1 MSCGEHEPDGG
12 ERTMSWHA
20 DEALLSRYAF
30 GEIDQVTAMSLEA
43 HLTRCA
49 SCRSRLPEF
58 VDVTRLHRGW
68 EVVLGAVDAPRRG
81 PLESLLVRMSVADGT
96 ARLVAAT
103 PSLRASWLAAVTV
116 ALGFAV
122 VAAHQ
127 VASVKGLLTFLVVA
141 PLLPLAGVAVAYGPG
156 VDPMYEIG
164 VAAPLSSSRLL
175 LLRAAAVLT
184 ATVALA
190 GLAGLMLP
198 GPHWAAVAWLLPALG
213 LVLGSLALSTMIEP
227 LRAAAVVGVAW
238 VVAAVVVTVP
248 AANKLVLFSAAGQIV
263 FALLAAGAGLAITRR
278 REAFEQQGSSR

>member
-1 MSCGEHEPDGG
+1 MSCGGHERDGG

-20 DEALLSRYAF
+20 DEVLLSRYVR

-43 HLTRCA
+43 HLTKCA
-49 SCRSRLPEF
+49 TCRSRLPEF
-58 VDVTRLHRGW
+58 IDATRLQRGW

-81 PLESLLVRMSVADGT
+81 PLESLLVRMGVADGT

-103 PSLRASWLAAVTV
+103 PSLRVSWLAAVTV

-127 VASVKGLLTFLVVA
+127 VTSAKGLLMFLVVA
-141 PLLPLAGVAVAYGPG
+141 PLLPLAGVAAAYGPG
-156 VDPMYEIG
+156 VDPMHEIG

-198 GPHWAAVAWLLPALG
+198 GPHWTAVAWLLPALG

-238 VVAAVVVTVP
+238 VVAVVVVTVP
-248 AANKLVLFSAAGQIV
+248 AANKLVLFSAGGQIV
-263 FALLAAGAGLAITRR
+263 FALLAAGAGLAIARR
-278 REAFEQQGSSR
+278 REAFEQQGRSR